1 MEVSVGKYIIKSDS
15 QSMWIEEKYKGKSR
29 DGREID
35 QTRRVSGYV
44 RTFTELL
51 ASFAERKVRESTATE
66 IKEMLQTF
74 AECERDI
81 KTLIDG
87 WKNG

>member
-1 MEVSVGKYIIKSDS
+1 MNIESGKYIIKSDS

-66 IKEMLQTF
+66 VKELLQTF
-74 AECERDI
+74 ADCESEI
-81 KTLIDG
+81 KAIIEG
-87 WKNG
+87 WKNV